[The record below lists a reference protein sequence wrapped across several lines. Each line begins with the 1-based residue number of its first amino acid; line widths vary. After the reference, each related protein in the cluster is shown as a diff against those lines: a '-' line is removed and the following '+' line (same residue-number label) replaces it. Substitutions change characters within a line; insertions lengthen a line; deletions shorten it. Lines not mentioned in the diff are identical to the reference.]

1 MTQEQKNET
10 ITTQPLPVQL
20 IYADR
25 ITNFA
30 FGPAVSRLT
39 LGTEIAPNTFM
50 ASGTLVIPTSALIDA
65 LDFLQKTIH
74 ENDELKETVKIGLN
88 AIKEQFD
95 KL

>member
-1 MTQEQKNET
+1 MTQELKNET
-10 ITTQPLPVQL
+10 ITAQPVPVQL

-25 ITNFA
+25 VTNFA
-30 FGPAVSRLT
+30 FGPVISRLT
-39 LGTEIAPNTFM
+39 LATEVAPNTFM
-50 ASGTLVIPTSALIDA
+50 ASGTLVIPTTALVDA